1 MKGTAERAEKFP
13 GIVSRERVTDSS
25 GKPFWFLLRAPLG
38 NLRSSLP
45 TLHRS
50 RFPPLGSDHIPS
62 PGEHCKS
69 VLAPAAL
76 HQGQGKVLAR
86 HR

>member
-1 MKGTAERAEKFP
+1 MKGTAERPEKFL
-13 GIVSRERVTDSS
+13 GIVSRECVTDSS

-38 NLRSSLP
+38 KLRSSLP

-50 RFPPLGSDHIPS
+50 HFPSLGSDHIPG
-62 PGEHCKS
+62 PGEHCKN
-69 VLAPAAL
+69 VLAPAPL
-76 HQGQGKVLAR
+76 HQRQGEVLAR